1 MPRGN
6 LKCKKGSTPK
16 KQSVQCRGVERL
28 LCSINQ
34 LRRVT
39 LEHLIF
45 EKDEALL
52 EREELLENN
61 IKEQQA
67 AGMAAFKNCGRNKL
81 VELLITICHLIEVSM
96 CNAPESLIS
105 WSNE

>member
-1 MPRGN
+1 M
-6 LKCKKGSTPK
+6 
-16 KQSVQCRGVERL
+16 
-28 LCSINQ
+28 
-34 LRRVT
+34 T
-39 LEHLIF
+39 LEHLIS

-67 AGMAAFKNCGRNKL
+67 AGMAPFKNCGRNKL
-81 VELLITICHLIEVSM
+81 VELPITICHLNEMSM

-105 WSNE
+105 WSSEWDFSLICGLLPALRITPPAWYSFLLAPVLPSLL